1 MEPDY
6 TSNQPPTPTV
16 PVLTCRMLSLAPMR
30 VKMPSSTVMVTAS
43 AGTQLPTCSMQH
55 AGVGTELHSS
65 HYETN

>member
-1 MEPDY
+1 
-6 TSNQPPTPTV
+6 
-16 PVLTCRMLSLAPMR
+16 LSLAPMR